1 MFRSLSDTE
10 LRDIYLDYVESKNRG
25 IRCGS
30 LIPFANKYRDYCCG
44 GLSLAS
50 CLEVV
55 SRMFLEE
62 VAYRFFGAKFLK

>member
-10 LRDIYLDYVESKNRG
+10 LRDIYLDYVDSKNRG

-30 LIPFANKYRDYCCG
+30 LIPFTNKHRDYCCG

-62 VAYRFFGAKFLK
+62 VTYRFFVLSF

>member
-10 LRDIYLDYVESKNRG
+10 LGDIYLDYVDSKNRG

-30 LIPFANKYRDYCCG
+30 LIPFTNKHRDYCCD

-62 VAYRFFGAKFLK
+62 VTYRFFVLSF